1 MKFKEAH
8 KKRVEKVT
16 EFANQNK
23 VFTIIA
29 VIIAIYLLFSMVNN
43 SIDRYNGKSPE
54 NHTSQ
59 AEMITEETETSETE
73 EDNQLHFYW
82 IDLWV
87 LLGGGGF
94 CVIMIIREKKK
105 AREKV

>member
-59 AEMITEETETSETE
+59 TEMITEETETSETE
-73 EDNQLHFYW
+73 EGNQLHFYW

-94 CVIMIIREKKK
+94 CVIMIIKEKRKV
-105 AREKV
+105 REKV